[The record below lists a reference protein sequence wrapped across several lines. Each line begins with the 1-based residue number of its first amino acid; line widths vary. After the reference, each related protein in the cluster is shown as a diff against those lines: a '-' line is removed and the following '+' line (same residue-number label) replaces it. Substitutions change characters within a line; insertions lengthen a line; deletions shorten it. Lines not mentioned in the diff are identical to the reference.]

1 MIGATIYNLVFLT
14 VAICL
19 FLGIFLFLSHLFNV
33 FIYNTYDKNNYLLL
47 GSLYFIIFAFVIMV
61 ISFFITRFIISKFY
75 NPNYGGKSIFTTIL
89 RIFVTKINSVLPI
102 TKSIVRT

>member
-19 FLGIFLFLSHLFNV
+19 FLGIFLFLSHLYNV
-33 FIYNTYDKNNYLLL
+33 FIHNIYDEKGYA
-47 GSLYFIIFAFVIMV
+47 GGVFLYFIIFAFVIMV

-75 NPNYGGKSIFTTIL
+75 NPNYGDKSIFATIL
-89 RIFVTKINSVLPI
+89 GIFINKINSVLPI